1 MVWCRADSVT
11 ADLIHLSYPTVR
23 TVAHR
28 RAAAGPGGERRG
40 LYRFPQD
47 QKERH
52 DPRPRAPPE
61 SELNCFEF
69 PVIIYVLNGPARHT
83 QRVT

>member
-40 LYRFPQD
+40 LYRFPQ
-47 QKERH
+47 
-52 DPRPRAPPE
+52 RPEKRRRTTPGAPPE

>member
-47 QKERH
+47 QKSGTT
-52 DPRPRAPPE
+52 PAPPE